1 MDAWIK
7 KKRRCGMCVRVCA
20 CVCLCVCV
28 SYSAMKKNQIFLFV
42 TTWMD
47 LKASILSEI
56 SQIKKDK
63 YHTFLIRD
71 AVFDK
76 KTKQMNKT
84 KQNHRY

>member
-1 MDAWIK
+1 
-7 KKRRCGMCVRVCA
+7 
-20 CVCLCVCV
+20 
-28 SYSAMKKNQIFLFV
+28 
-42 TTWMD
+42 MD
-47 LKASILSEI
+47 LKASILREI